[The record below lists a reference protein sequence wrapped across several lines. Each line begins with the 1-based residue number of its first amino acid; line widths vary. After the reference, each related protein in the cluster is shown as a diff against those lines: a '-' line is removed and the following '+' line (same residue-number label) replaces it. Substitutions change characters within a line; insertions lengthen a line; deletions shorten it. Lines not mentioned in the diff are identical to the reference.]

1 MGKTRI
7 LDALATLS
15 FNYPRRAEY
24 FSGELETFLLM
35 ARDEQDDPLNLKV
48 PLPGRWAAVSLC
60 RRLTNNMR

>member
-24 FSGELETFLLM
+24 FSGELETFLLWRAM
-35 ARDEQDDPLNLKV
+35 SKTIR
-48 PLPGRWAAVSLC
+48 SI
-60 RRLTNNMR
+60 